1 MLRPNTQKYQLL
13 ELIGIS
19 GEFPADQLNRLF
31 SSPSY
36 AEKVITELK
45 TDKLIRTHY
54 KDKLRGYRLTKRGK
68 EILLSNHPARFQCF
82 FTGSTETNHIR
93 SEVSRRLRLHQKA
106 QTYLTFSHV
115 RIPFYYDE
123 KPQIFSLERE
133 DIGLQSLPCF
143 YSSREIKELGE
154 VTLKIKSSRS
164 LGILL
169 AQHCVYAVYNTG
181 SSILKWEH
189 KTEIKLNAFLKHSL

>member
-31 SSPSY
+31 SSLSY

-68 EILLSNHPARFQCF
+68 EMLLSNHPARFQCF
-82 FTGSTETNHIR
+82 FTGR
-93 SEVSRRLRLHQKA
+93 SEERRVGK
-106 QTYLTFSHV
+106 
-115 RIPFYYDE
+115 E
-123 KPQIFSLERE
+123 
-133 DIGLQSLPCF
+133 C
-143 YSSREIKELGE
+143 YS
-154 VTLKIKSSRS
+154 
-164 LGILL
+164 
-169 AQHCVYAVYNTG
+169 
-181 SSILKWEH
+181 
-189 KTEIKLNAFLKHSL
+189 